1 MPKQQPRER
10 KRVENHN
17 RLRYLMKYKILLA
30 ALFVLYL
37 ILPVQAVVI
46 NDQQID
52 ANYDKIR
59 VTVKSDNET
68 DIVVQKL
75 DMDMKYKL

>member
-1 MPKQQPRER
+1 
-10 KRVENHN
+10 
-17 RLRYLMKYKILLA
+17 MKYKILLA